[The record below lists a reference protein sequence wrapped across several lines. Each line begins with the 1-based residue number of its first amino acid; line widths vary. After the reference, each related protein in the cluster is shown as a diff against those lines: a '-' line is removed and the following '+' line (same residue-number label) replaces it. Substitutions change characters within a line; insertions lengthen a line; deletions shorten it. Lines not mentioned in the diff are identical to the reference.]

1 MIRDFYSVPIYTAD
15 VSADAL
21 LDLQALQQEQTYR
34 QNPQWKSH
42 HISDLDFSSFP
53 HTDCT
58 REEIESHG
66 ARYLDM
72 VGATPTS
79 MRLISAWFTK
89 TQPGEYAHVH
99 SHHLND
105 ISGVVY
111 TRAEPDQGAIFF
123 PRPWPEIGMTHWLSH
138 APDVFEVVPDTGK
151 IILFPSWLE
160 HGVRTNTTNTNRY
173 SYSFNALAE

>member
-21 LDLQALQQEQTYR
+21 LDLQALQQQQTYR

-53 HTDCT
+53 HTDCA

-72 VGATPTS
+72 VGATPT
-79 MRLISAWFTK
+79 
-89 TQPGEYAHVH
+89 
-99 SHHLND
+99 
-105 ISGVVY
+105 
-111 TRAEPDQGAIFF
+111 
-123 PRPWPEIGMTHWLSH
+123 
-138 APDVFEVVPDTGK
+138 
-151 IILFPSWLE
+151 
-160 HGVRTNTTNTNRY
+160 
-173 SYSFNALAE
+173 